1 MTPAE
6 RRALIG
12 DAAVEDARRQGRE
25 AIANFPPTPDLL
37 ARLRLIFAPPVAAV
51 VRARDAA

>member
-25 AIANFPPTPDLL
+25 AIAQFPPTPDLL